1 MAASCSDQAGDKIG
15 GWVVGHGFSRSFFFG
30 VVVGTNSVGVAA
42 EGSPEIAR
50 YAAQAEYTGAGL
62 GG

>member
-1 MAASCSDQAGDKIG
+1 MG
-15 GWVVGHGFSRSFFFG
+15 GGHGFSRSFFFG